1 MMIAIFHVESIDTRR
16 DFQRAPTIMT
26 MLPAPTLKGLRRAVK
41 VLNALTPYL
50 PAGLMA
56 RLASSPQGMMQEGEH
71 RLVAVTFANVH
82 GLGELVDRLGPGRE
96 EEIVNAL
103 NQYFVGMDNAVH
115 GLGGVINKMDLAEH
129 GDKLLAFFGAPVAH
143 EDDAERAVRAA
154 LNMQAALRE
163 MSSALPEQVGLPDL
177 KLTQQVGIS
186 LGYVFAGYVGTAW
199 RREYTVMGDEVN
211 LAARLM
217 AAAEPGSIIV
227 SGAAQRKVQA
237 LFNLT
242 PRGEVRVK
250 GKSRSGHDFSG
261 GRPAR
266 DHRPVARPGR
276 LAFGTGGTRRRMAA
290 TLNCRAAIAIGAR
303 ADRVDHR
310 RSGTGEIAAGGRTA
324 RGPAGGGLNPDPIG
338 GALVRRPLCLVLRIG
353 ELPAHAGTHRADD
366 RVAIRRRHCGSVEQI
381 AHGGRGVAFSRE
393 RAQPAC
399 RIWRTFW
406 GCRCP
411 TRCKRRCVTSTPR
424 RCSAAPSSPS
434 AR

>member
-1 MMIAIFHVESIDTRR
+1 MPCQVRPAQNDDRYLHVEHIDTRR

-103 NQYFVGMDNAVH
+103 NHYFTGMDNAVH

-163 MSSALPEQVGLPDL
+163 MSSAVPEQVGLPDL

-186 LGYVFAGYVGTAW
+186 FGYVFAGYVGTAW

-217 AAAEPGSIIV
+217 SAAEPGSIIV

-250 GKSRSGHDFSG
+250 GKSDPVAIFQVAGLRATTGPLRGLEGLHSALVGRDAEWQQLSTAVQHLRSGRGQIVSIIGEAGLGKSRLAAELRAQSASG
-261 GRPAR
+261 G
-266 DHRPVARPGR
+266 
-276 LAFGTGGTRRRMAA
+276 L
-290 TLNCRAAIAIGAR
+290 
-303 ADRVDHR
+303 
-310 RSGTGEIAAGGRTA
+310 
-324 RGPAGGGLNPDPIG
+324 GPNPIG
-338 GALVRRPLCLVLRIG
+338 CALVRRPLRLVLRVG

-366 RVAIRRRHCGSVEQI
+366 RSAIRRRHCGGVEQV
-381 AHGGRGVAFSRE
+381 AHGSGRVAFR
-393 RAQPAC
+393 
-399 RIWRTFW
+399 
-406 GCRCP
+406 
-411 TRCKRRCVTSTPR
+411 
-424 RCSAAPSSPS
+424 
-434 AR
+434 